1 MSVVEATLAAHQP
14 SRTRNVPS
22 VTDAKPS
29 AKATNSAPTSAVP
42 TPGYITH
49 SRPKRSEAQPSGIVK
64 ANMPAAGNEGEI
76 GIAVSE
82 WPWCDSTSEVS
93 TMTIAMLPWP
103 AQFERIAS
111 RVGTRRSRSHELT
124 SGPEPA
130 AGFGGG
136 T

>member
-1 MSVVEATLAAHQP
+1 MSAVEATLAAHQP
-14 SRTRNVPS
+14 KPTRNVPS

-42 TPGYITH
+42 TPGYITD
-49 SRPKRSEAQPSGIVK
+49 SRPKRSDAQPSGMVK
-64 ANMPAAGNEGEI
+64 ANMPAAWNECEI
-76 GIAVSE
+76 AIAVSE
-82 WPWCDSTSEVS
+82 WPWCESTSEVS

-103 AQFERIAS
+103 AQFERLGT
-111 RVGTRRSRSHELT
+111 RVGTRRSRSHELN
-124 SGPEPA
+124 SGTEPA